1 MVPPSPEAFGVWMRM
16 PAIRTSA
23 STASATTS
31 AFWSLAMELADF
43 TGFSPLPPG
52 GEGRVRRRAL
62 SPDRSKPGVD
72 RVPVQGVEPGGHVVG
87 APVLILQV
95 VRGLPHI
102 AAEERRQ
109 LVHERAVLVGVALD

>member
-52 GEGRVRRRAL
+52 GEGRVWRRAL
-62 SPDRSKPGVD
+62 SPDRAKPGAD

-87 APVLILQV
+87 APALMVQV
-95 VRGLPHI
+95 VGVFPHVD
-102 AAEERRQ
+102 AEDR
-109 LVHERAVLVGVALD
+109 LAVLP